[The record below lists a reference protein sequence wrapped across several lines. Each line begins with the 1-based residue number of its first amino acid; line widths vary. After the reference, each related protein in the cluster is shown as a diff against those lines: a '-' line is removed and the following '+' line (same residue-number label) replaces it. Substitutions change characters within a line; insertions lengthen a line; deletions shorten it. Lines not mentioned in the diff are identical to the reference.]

1 MTLTSKAVHAVKWN
15 AAGAVVRA
23 SIQYAQLA
31 VLTRLLTP
39 SDFGLMA
46 VVSAITAYGAI
57 FAEAGMSSGLI
68 QRAAADNV
76 VRSTVFWASVLIA
89 CCSAGLLVATA
100 PLLAHLFHSDHFRE
114 SILICAPS
122 LVISAVG
129 RQFEVDAERALAFR
143 GLVVIDALSNGFGA
157 VVAVTL
163 AYREH
168 GAVAI
173 AWGILASSGARCM
186 LNWICIA
193 RAWTPRACFNRRAA
207 QPYVNFGSLVL
218 AGNLVNQVNSSI
230 DVLLGGRLLGMNTA
244 GLYSVPRQLI
254 LSVQGLVNP
263 IVTRVGFPLIA
274 RSQHDGEQTSIVYR
288 RMVNAIALTNAPIY
302 SAIAVLHI
310 DICALLL
317 GPGWADSAGLLIP
330 LSAWGYLRSLQ
341 NPVGALLLGLGR
353 AKRALAWNCA
363 LLVFYPVALVI
374 GSKFGVIGLASSLL
388 VTALILLV
396 PGWRWLV
403 QPFTGWE
410 LRGYLATTILP
421 LLIAIGC
428 CLAAKILTQQMA
440 NVPLRIGM
448 TLLVAG
454 MGYLLAVPFISPVAG
469 QLARSCIHFRR

>member
-1 MTLTSKAVHAVKWN
+1 
-15 AAGAVVRA
+15 
-23 SIQYAQLA
+23 
-31 VLTRLLTP
+31 
-39 SDFGLMA
+39 
-46 VVSAITAYGAI
+46 
-57 FAEAGMSSGLI
+57 
-68 QRAAADNV
+68 
-76 VRSTVFWASVLIA
+76 
-89 CCSAGLLVATA
+89 
-100 PLLAHLFHSDHFRE
+100 
-114 SILICAPS
+114 
-122 LVISAVG
+122 
-129 RQFEVDAERALAFR
+129 
-143 GLVVIDALSNGFGA
+143 
-157 VVAVTL
+157 
-163 AYREH
+163 
-168 GAVAI
+168 
-173 AWGILASSGARCM
+173 
-186 LNWICIA
+186 
-193 RAWTPRACFNRRAA
+193 
-207 QPYVNFGSLVL
+207 
-218 AGNLVNQVNSSI
+218 
-230 DVLLGGRLLGMNTA
+230 VLLGGRLLGMNTA

-330 LSAWGYLRSLQ
+330 LSVWGYLRSLQ

-363 LLVFYPVALVI
+363 LLVFYPVAIVI